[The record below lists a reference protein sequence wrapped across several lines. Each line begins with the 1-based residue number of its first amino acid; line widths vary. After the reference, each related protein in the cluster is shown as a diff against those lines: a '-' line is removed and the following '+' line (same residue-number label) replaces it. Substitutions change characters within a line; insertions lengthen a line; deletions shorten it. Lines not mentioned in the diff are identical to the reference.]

1 MHRLIAGVVA
11 AAMFAV
17 PAAAETIRIIVPF
30 AAGGPADMLARIVA
44 QDIAPRLGAEVI
56 VDNRGGA
63 GGIIGSEV
71 AARSAPDGKTLLVGS
86 MGSQV
91 ISAVLRPNLSFDA
104 SKAFDPIAL
113 IGSVP
118 SVLVIRP
125 GLGITSLDEL
135 IAKAK
140 QGQSLSYASAGVGS
154 TLHIGGELLN
164 LSAGI
169 KVTHVPYRG
178 AGPAIADMLGGHVDM
193 IIADF
198 PVLLPQINAKTLV
211 PLALF
216 AKQRSSM
223 LPDVPTTAELG
234 HPDMVMDNW
243 YGVLAPAGLP
253 PDVKARIEK
262 AVLEALRSPKVIE
275 RLQIAGLYGTLDAQG
290 FKTRLD
296 ADFAYWEPAI
306 KKMGITPE

>member
-1 MHRLIAGVVA
+1 MHRLVAGVLAVLVLA
-11 AAMFAV
+11 A
-17 PAAAETIRIIVPF
+17 PASAETLRIIVPF

-44 QDIAPRLGAEVI
+44 AEITPRLGAEVI

-63 GGIIGSEV
+63 GGIIGSEA

-91 ISAVLRPNLSFDA
+91 ISAVIRPHLSFDA
-104 SKAFDPIAL
+104 TKAFDPIVL

-125 GLGITSLDEL
+125 GLGITSLADL

-140 QGQSLSYASAGVGS
+140 QRQPLSYASAGVGS

-178 AGPAIADMLGGHVDM
+178 AGPAIGDMLGGHVDM
-193 IIADF
+193 IVADF
-198 PVLLPQINAKTLV
+198 PVLLPQIEAKALV

-216 AKQRSSM
+216 AKQRSLM
-223 LPDVPTTAELG
+223 LPDVPTTGELG
-234 HPDMVMDNW
+234 YPDMLMDNW
-243 YGVLAPAGLP
+243 YGVMAPAGLP

-262 AVLEALRSPKVIE
+262 AVLDALRSPAVIE
-275 RLQIAGLYGTLDAQG
+275 RLKIAGVSGTLDSEG
-290 FKTRLD
+290 FKARLA
-296 ADFAYWEPAI
+296 ADFAYWASAI
-306 KKMGITPE
+306 KKMGITAE

>member
-1 MHRLIAGVVA
+1 MRRLIAGVVA
-11 AAMFAV
+11 IVMFAV

-63 GGIIGSEV
+63 GGIIGSEA

-91 ISAVLRPNLSFDA
+91 ISAVLRPHLSFDA
-104 SKAFDPIAL
+104 AKAFDPIAL

-125 GLGITSLDEL
+125 GLGIGSLDEL

-140 QGQSLSYASAGVGS
+140 GGQPLSYASAGVGS

-234 HPDMVMDNW
+234 YPDMVMDNW
-243 YGVLAPAGLP
+243 YGVMAPAGLP

-262 AVLEALRSPKVIE
+262 AVLEALRSPKIIE
-275 RLQIAGLYGTLDAQG
+275 RLQIAGLYGSLDAQG
-290 FKTRLD
+290 FKARLD
-296 ADFAYWEPAI
+296 ADFAYWESAI

>member
-1 MHRLIAGVVA
+1 MHRLLAGVLAVVTFA
-11 AAMFAV
+11 A
-17 PAAAETIRIIVPF
+17 PATAETIKIIVPF

-44 QDIAPRLGAEVI
+44 QEITPRLGAEVI

-63 GGIIGSEV
+63 GGIIGSEAV
-71 AARSAPDGKTLLVGS
+71 ARSPADGRTLLVGS

-91 ISAVLRPNLSFDA
+91 ISAVLRPHLSFDA
-104 SKAFDPIAL
+104 AKALDPIAL

-118 SVLVIRP
+118 SVMVIRP
-125 GLGITSLDEL
+125 GLGINSLDDL
-135 IAKAK
+135 IAKAR
-140 QGQSLSYASAGVGS
+140 QGQSLSYASAGPGS
-154 TLHIGGELLN
+154 TMNIAGELLN

-178 AGPAIADMLGGHVDM
+178 AGPAISDLLGGHVDI

-198 PVLLPQINAKTLV
+198 PILLPQINAKTV
-211 PLALF
+211 VALALF
-216 AKQRSSM
+216 GKQRSSM

-243 YGVLAPAGLP
+243 YGVMAPAGLP

-262 AVLEALRSPKVIE
+262 AVLEALRSPRVIE
-275 RLQIAGLYGTLDAQG
+275 RLKILGLYGTLDAQE
-290 FKTRLD
+290 FRARLD
-296 ADFAYWEPAI
+296 ADFAYWGPAI
-306 KKMGITPE
+306 KTMGITAE

>member
-1 MHRLIAGVVA
+1 MHRLVAGVLVLLA
-11 AAMFAV
+11 LAT
-17 PAAAETIRIIVPF
+17 PASAETLRIIVPF

-44 QDIAPRLGAEVI
+44 AEITPRLGAEVI

-63 GGIIGSEV
+63 GGIIGSEA

-91 ISAVLRPNLSFDA
+91 ISAVIRPHLSFDA
-104 SKAFDPIAL
+104 TKAFDPIVL

-125 GLGITSLDEL
+125 GLGITSLANL

-140 QGQSLSYASAGVGS
+140 QGQPLSYASAGVGS

-178 AGPAIADMLGGHVDM
+178 AGPAIGDMLGGHVDM
-193 IIADF
+193 IVADF
-198 PVLLPQINAKTLV
+198 PVLLPQIEAKTLV

-216 AKQRSSM
+216 AKQRSPM
-223 LPDVPTTAELG
+223 LPDVPTTGELG
-234 HPDMVMDNW
+234 YPDMLMDNW
-243 YGVLAPAGLP
+243 YGVMAPAGLP

-262 AVLEALRSPKVIE
+262 AVLDALRSPAVIA
-275 RLQIAGLYGTLDAQG
+275 RLKIAGVSGTLDSEG
-290 FKTRLD
+290 FKARLA
-296 ADFAYWEPAI
+296 ADFAYWASAI
-306 KKMGITPE
+306 KKMGITAE

>member
-1 MHRLIAGVVA
+1 MHRLIAIVVA
-11 AAMFAV
+11 VMAFAA
-17 PAAAETIRIIVPF
+17 PANADTIKIIVPF

-44 QDIAPRLGAEVI
+44 QEIAPRLGAEVV

-63 GGIIGSEV
+63 GGIIGSEA

-104 SKAFDPIAL
+104 TKALEPIAL

-118 SVLVIRP
+118 SVMVIRP
-125 GLGITSLDEL
+125 GLGINNLADL
-135 IAKAK
+135 IAKGK
-140 QGQSLSYASAGVGS
+140 QGQALSYASAGVGS
-154 TLHIGGELLN
+154 TMQIAGELLN

-178 AGPAIADMLGGHVDM
+178 AGPAINDLLGGHVDI

-198 PVLLPQINAKTLV
+198 PVLLPQINAKTV
-211 PLALF
+211 VALALF
-216 AKQRSSM
+216 GKQRSPM

-243 YGVLAPAGLP
+243 YGVMAPAGLP
-253 PDVKARIEK
+253 ADVKARIEK
-262 AVLEALRSPKVIE
+262 AVLDALHSPAVIE
-275 RLQIAGLYGTLDAQG
+275 RLKIAGLYGTLDAQG
-290 FKTRLD
+290 FKARLD
-296 ADFAYWEPAI
+296 ADFAYWGPAI
-306 KKMGITPE
+306 KKMGITAE